1 MGKEGVGTMNESGEM
16 LTDFCEQSD
25 LVIAGTV
32 FPYRRIHKVTW
43 ISRDAQSENR
53 QTTSPCAEGGEEPCN
68 MSERT
73 EVLTL
78 DQNKLW

>member
-1 MGKEGVGTMNESGEM
+1 MLSDLNTKVGNDNITKEIIMGKEGVGTMNESGEM

-43 ISRDAQSENR
+43 ISRDA
-53 QTTSPCAEGGEEPCN
+53 
-68 MSERT
+68 
-73 EVLTL
+73 
-78 DQNKLW
+78 